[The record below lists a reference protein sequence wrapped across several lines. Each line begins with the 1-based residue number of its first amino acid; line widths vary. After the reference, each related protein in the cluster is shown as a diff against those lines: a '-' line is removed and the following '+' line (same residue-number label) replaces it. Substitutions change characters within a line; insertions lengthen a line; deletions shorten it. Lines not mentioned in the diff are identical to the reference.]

1 MYEITWRPKARKQL
15 KKIGDH
21 MAIRN
26 IGLAVM
32 DLASFPECS
41 GIKRLENHAYE
52 YRLRV
57 GRYRVFF
64 DVQNIIRIIEIQEV
78 RKRDERTY

>member
-1 MYEITWRPKARKQL
+1 MYEVIWKPKARKQL
-15 KKIGDH
+15 KKIGDRI
-21 MAIRN
+21 AIRN

-32 DLASFPECS
+32 DLASFPECP
-41 GIKRLENHAYE
+41 GVKRLENHEYE

-64 DVQNIIRIIEIQEV
+64 DVQDVIRIIEIQEV
-78 RKRDERTY
+78 KKRDERTY